1 VLGLID
7 EFVAGLAEVLDEL
20 HAGFIIFYVGLAV
33 VSAVEA

>member
-7 EFVAGLAEVLDEL
+7 EFIAGFAEVLNEL
-20 HAGFIIFYVGLAV
+20 HTGFIIFYVGLTV